1 MELINKISIVGKNI
15 LSNQGINTAFYI
27 LPLTNFNVISE
38 EGRES
43 SISLLST
50 MFSTLALQ
58 RPGVCFTIERCNKKI
73 EKLSVYNNL
82 LDTIRLYDKDFDM
95 PPEFTNRI
103 FSTNQEYALLGVNI
117 PNRRQIDVD
126 EDAVGKTFKEL
137 LKRTKN
143 WVLQIDD
150 DSLDNEELIKE
161 EENIFNLLRTYCV
174 RASKE
179 LVFYHYVSK
188 LFPGYSISY
197 DSGAFFEDENLNRVL
212 GYLNQTIKDEYGH
225 FVMHNEG
232 ITFFGD
238 EEDMQQDV
246 YGCILKVS
254 SLPVVVDV
262 ANNGIHHKGLQVNV
276 RTLPIDK
283 AKLKVKRK
291 RGAAG
296 GELTEAFDAAE
307 KLESVVSRENVKEL
321 KETITVANRAMDD
334 IENGL
339 VPCEF
344 NASILVLGKD
354 KQDLKRNVQ
363 ATINELKNRNIVAV
377 KSLNQAEDFIY
388 GYLKLNPTN
397 YNQFASIDYILSFQ
411 LTHGSMVG
419 DYDADH
425 SVPAIGSDI

>member
-1 MELINKISIVGKNI
+1 
-15 LSNQGINTAFYI
+15 
-27 LPLTNFNVISE
+27 
-38 EGRES
+38 
-43 SISLLST
+43 
-50 MFSTLALQ
+50 
-58 RPGVCFTIERCNKKI
+58 
-73 EKLSVYNNL
+73 
-82 LDTIRLYDKDFDM
+82 
-95 PPEFTNRI
+95 
-103 FSTNQEYALLGVNI
+103 
-117 PNRRQIDVD
+117 
-126 EDAVGKTFKEL
+126 
-137 LKRTKN
+137 
-143 WVLQIDD
+143 
-150 DSLDNEELIKE
+150 
-161 EENIFNLLRTYCV
+161 
-174 RASKE
+174 
-179 LVFYHYVSK
+179 
-188 LFPGYSISY
+188 
-197 DSGAFFEDENLNRVL
+197 
-212 GYLNQTIKDEYGH
+212 
-225 FVMHNEG
+225 MHNEG